1 MVQALCKTYEE
12 VSVSYEVKHIPA
24 FDPVIPFLNIYP
36 EKLKCQNVLAA
47 FFLIDIRE
55 QENGEIVDKQWCS

>member
-24 FDPVIPFLNIYP
+24 FDRCTPNQLEMKPISPSIAPLISRVP
-36 EKLKCQNVLAA
+36 QNTVK
-47 FFLIDIRE
+47 
-55 QENGEIVDKQWCS
+55 VS

>member
-36 EKLKCQNVLAA
+36 EKLKC
-47 FFLIDIRE
+47 
-55 QENGEIVDKQWCS
+55 